1 MIFLSPA
8 ITARVEPHLCFV
20 KFAKQYVR
28 HKNIIMYYL
37 NRFLSHGFEYER
49 IIFKRGKSNKFT
61 ILMVLGVGEY
71 TYTSQSMRELYSVLV
86 CICIL
91 YSIHVTRK

>member
-1 MIFLSPA
+1 
-8 ITARVEPHLCFV
+8 
-20 KFAKQYVR
+20 
-28 HKNIIMYYL
+28 MYYL

-71 TYTSQSMRELYSVLV
+71 TYTITSQSMR
-86 CICIL
+86 
-91 YSIHVTRK
+91 